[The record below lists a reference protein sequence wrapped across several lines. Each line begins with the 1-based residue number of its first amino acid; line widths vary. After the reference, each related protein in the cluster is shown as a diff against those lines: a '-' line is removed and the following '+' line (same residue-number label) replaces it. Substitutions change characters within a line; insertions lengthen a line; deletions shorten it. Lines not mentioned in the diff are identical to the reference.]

1 MAPLSASVKL
11 DALTAGVVSAILLL
25 SPHVRCTEKER
36 LALAAVD
43 PVEPGEGP

>member
-25 SPHVRCTEKER
+25 SPHVRCTEKKER

-43 PVEPGEGP
+43 PVEPGE